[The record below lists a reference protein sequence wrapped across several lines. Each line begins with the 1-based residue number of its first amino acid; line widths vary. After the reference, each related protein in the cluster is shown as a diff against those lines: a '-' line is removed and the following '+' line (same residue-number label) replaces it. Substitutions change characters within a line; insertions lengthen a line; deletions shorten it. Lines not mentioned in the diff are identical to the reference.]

1 MTPTLPSPTRFLRKL
16 RYRLFP
22 KPVVY
27 VYTRAYQLE
36 LPAVPVDSLR
46 GERVLSY
53 LAGEG
58 LVSKAAVYPP
68 RPASIRSLLRVH
80 TAEYLESLRETDT
93 LLRVVGAR
101 FDETTL
107 DRILDL
113 QRTMCGGTTLAC
125 RLART
130 SGRVAVH
137 LGGGFHHAFA
147 DKGER
152 FCVLNDV
159 AVAIESARAH
169 GFEGRIL
176 VVDLDVHDG
185 DGTRS
190 IFAHDRSVHTFSIH
204 NQTNRPDSGL
214 EATAIELGHEVEDS
228 EYLDA
233 LEAHLPP
240 VMESFRP
247 ELVFYLAGTDPA
259 CDDRIGD
266 WEITAEA
273 MLHRDRFVTECARAG
288 ASPRHEG
295 IPLVVVLGG
304 GYGKGAWRYIARYC
318 AWLTTGGE
326 VPEPPSTEEVTLARY
341 RLLAKLL
348 SPRELSGTPG
358 DADRADDWNLTA
370 EDVMGA
376 LAGSPT
382 KTRFLDFYTQHGIEL
397 ALERS
402 GVLDRIRAL
411 GFQPSLEMDLTNPA
425 GQTLRLFG
433 DRQQEEL
440 LMELRARRD
449 GSSVKGM
456 EVLRVEW
463 LLLQNPRAHFTERKP
478 RLPGQEHPGLG
489 MLKDASAFLVLACER
504 LGLDGVLFTPSH
516 YHLAAQSREY
526 LRFVDPREEARFR
539 AFQEALEPLPLVEA
553 TRVADEG
560 GLVDADTGEAVA
572 WDPSV
577 MILPVSGRAR
587 ERFLG
592 EGYESRVQEAVGEL
606 ELERGEP

>member
-1 MTPTLPSPTRFLRKL
+1 MTPTLPSPARFFRKL
-16 RYRLFP
+16 RYQLLP

-27 VYTRAYQLE
+27 VYSRSYQLE

-58 LVSKAAVYPP
+58 LLSRSAVYRP
-68 RPASIRSLLRVH
+68 RAASIRSLLRVH
-80 TAEYLESLRETDT
+80 TEEYLESLREPDT
-93 LLRVVGAR
+93 LIKVLGSR
-101 FDETTL
+101 FDEKTL
-107 DRILDL
+107 DRVMDL

-130 SGRVAVH
+130 SSRVAVH

-147 DKGER
+147 DIGER

-159 AVAIESARAH
+159 AVAIASSRAH
-169 GFEGRIL
+169 GFAGRVL

-190 IFAHDRSVHTFSIH
+190 IFADDDSVHTFSIH
-204 NQTNRPDSGL
+204 NQTDRPDSAA
-214 EATAIELGHEVEDS
+214 EATVIELGHEVEDS
-228 EYLDA
+228 DYLAA

-240 VMESFRP
+240 VMERFRP

-266 WEITAEA
+266 WEITAEG

-288 ASPRHEG
+288 TSPRHAG

-326 VPEPPSTEEVTLARY
+326 VPEVPSTEEVTLSRY
-341 RLLAKLL
+341 RRLAKVL
-348 SPRELSGTPG
+348 SPRELTGSPG
-358 DADRADDWNLTA
+358 DAGGAGDWNLTE
-370 EDVMGA
+370 EDVLGA

-382 KTRFLDFYTQHGIEL
+382 KTRFLDYYTQHGIEL

-425 GQTLRLFG
+425 GETLRLFG
-433 DRQQEEL
+433 DRERTEL

-449 GSSVKGM
+449 ASSVQGL

-463 LLLQNPRAHFTERKP
+463 LLLQNPRATFTDRKP

-489 MLKDASAFLVLACER
+489 MLKDASAFLVLACDR

-516 YHLAAQSREY
+516 YHLAAQSKEY
-526 LRFVDPREEARFR
+526 LRFVDPKDEARFR
-539 AFQEALEPLPLVEA
+539 AFEEALDDLPLVEA

-560 GLVDADTGEAVA
+560 GLVDRESGEEVS
-572 WDPSV
+572 WEPTQ
-577 MILPVSGRAR
+577 MILPVSEKAQ

-592 EGYESRVQEAVGEL
+592 EEYESRVQEAAGEL
-606 ELERGEP
+606 ELERGDR